1 MNRDMERYKQFSRR
15 AVVLG
20 IGQVSLFALLAGRLG
35 YLQIVQNEKYQ
46 TLSDKNRISLRL
58 LPADRGEITDRFG
71 VPLAINTANF
81 RVFLIPEQTEDVVE
95 TLSRLSRII
104 PLSEVEK
111 ESVLVEIERNRRFT
125 PVLVKENLSW
135 DDMARI
141 EVNLPDLPGI
151 SVDEGKSRQYPLG
164 KATAHVLGYVGLV
177 SKSELTDD
185 PVMSLPGYRIGKT
198 GVEKAYDQELRGE
211 AGKIYVE
218 VNAVGREI
226 REIDRQE
233 GQDGKRLTL
242 TLDAELQLKCQER
255 LAQEKSATAVVMD
268 AYTGEVYALA
278 SHPAFDPNIFSSGIS
293 AEYWEELLA
302 NEANPLTN
310 KAISGQYPPGS
321 TFKMVT
327 ALAALENGIKPDHT
341 VYCPGYYEVGT
352 DRFHCWKHSGH
363 GYVGY
368 ISAMEQSCDVFF
380 YEVAQK
386 IGIAEIAKMA
396 RRLGLGN
403 ELGIEIPGEA
413 PGLIPDKGWKRG
425 RFGKP
430 WYVGETVV
438 AGIGQG
444 YILTTPIQL
453 ATMTAR
459 LVNGG
464 LAIFPKLVR
473 AIQGEGNQIPE
484 WSVLNI
490 PQAHIDIVKRGMDAV
505 VNNKKG
511 TANSSK
517 IEEEPYS
524 MGGKTGTA
532 QVRRITTRM
541 RAQGIE
547 NEDLAWKYRHHAL
560 FVGYGPVTN
569 PRYVCAVVVEHG
581 GGGSSVAAP
590 LAQNL
595 LLMVQKRD
603 PAKREKN

>member
-81 RVFLIPEQTEDVVE
+81 RVFLIPEQTEDVGE

-141 EVNLPDLPGI
+141 EINLPDLPGI

-185 PVMSLPGYRIGKT
+185 PIMSLPGYRIGKT
-198 GVEKAYDQELRGE
+198 GIEKAYDQELRGR
-211 AGKIYVE
+211 AGNIQVE
-218 VNAVGREI
+218 VNAVGREV

-327 ALAALENGIKPDHT
+327 ALAALENGIKADHT

-363 GYVGY
+363 GHVGY
-368 ISAMEQSCDVFF
+368 TSAMEQSCDVFF
-380 YEVAQK
+380 YEIAQK
-386 IGIAEIAKMA
+386 IGIVEIAKMA
-396 RRLGLGN
+396 RRLGLGE
-403 ELGIEIPGEA
+403 ELEIEIPGEA
-413 PGLIPDKGWKRG
+413 PGLIPDKDWKRG

-444 YILTTPIQL
+444 YILTTPLQL
-453 ATMTAR
+453 VTMTAR

-464 LAIFPKLVR
+464 LAVFPKLVR
-473 AIQGEGNQIPE
+473 AIQGEGFQIPE

-490 PQAHIDIVKRGMDAV
+490 PKSHIAIVKRGMDAV

-517 IEEEPYS
+517 IEEDPYS

-532 QVRRITTRM
+532 QVRRITAQM

-590 LAQNL
+590 LARDL

-603 PAKREKN
+603 PAKQEDN